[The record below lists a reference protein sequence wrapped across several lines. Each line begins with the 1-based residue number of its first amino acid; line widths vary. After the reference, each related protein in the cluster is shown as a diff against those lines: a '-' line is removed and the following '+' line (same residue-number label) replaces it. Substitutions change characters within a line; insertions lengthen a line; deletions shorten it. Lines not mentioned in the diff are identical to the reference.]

1 MKRFVTSLLMLG
13 ALIAM
18 PFAFTGC
25 TADSLTGPD
34 GGAYETGTGGSGSTN
49 TGPDRDIL
57 DCSRSDPVERQSA
70 GSQKRPALS
79 FGA

>member
-18 PFAFTGC
+18 PFAFSGC

-34 GGAYETGTGGSGSTN
+34 AGMYDTGTGSGSGSSN

-57 DCSRSDPVERQSA
+57 D
-70 GSQKRPALS
+70 
-79 FGA
+79 